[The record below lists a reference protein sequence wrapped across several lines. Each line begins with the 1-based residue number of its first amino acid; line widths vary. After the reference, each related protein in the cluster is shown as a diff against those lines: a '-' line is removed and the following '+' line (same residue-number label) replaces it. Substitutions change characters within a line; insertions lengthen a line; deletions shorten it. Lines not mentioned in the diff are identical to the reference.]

1 MIGGHWDVLSDNE
14 NDEVYNLGTGERY
27 VIVNGMKYIIWAA
40 HYENYVYYLLHFED
54 KVAK

>member
-14 NDEVYNLGTGERY
+14 KNEEFTIWGQVRDMS
-27 VIVNGMKYIIWAA
+27 VNGMKYIIWAA